1 MSKFQGSPREIYN
14 SLNGKCSTTSASGGL
29 TNGRKSLRPNYTG
42 GTAKTFT
49 YFNKTLGEEVTIDM
63 SGDSPVRTTAVPKN
77 DAVIQRARGAEE
89 SSSDYKASMT
99 KASELAETQA
109 KKLEAQRA
117 RSAEIRKNPYGAA
130 NTLVNDYNNAVD
142 AISDGRM
149 DHQTA
154 AKRMDA
160 LERRAANLSAEMR
173 LNGVDETADK
183 GLFDTAASIRSG
195 SILAGNYAERD
206 SREEAERVAA
216 IKADPM
222 SNVQGL
228 TGSYATLASLEGE
241 ERDEYLREMQE
252 TVKRVEAAE
261 LKRVSGIY
269 ATLATLTDEE
279 EAIEYLRSVSPEL
292 AEQREELVRLT
303 TVNRNAGRQQ
313 FLNTLPDEE
322 KLEYLKEHDPAAAV
336 QLAGA
341 LYKVNQGRMAALGQ
355 ITFDPADYVEEKNP
369 YEAIDKEVAAI
380 QKEQQDLLA
389 IMQME
394 STIEAFSKTPE
405 EWKRRAEAVKAQM
418 DATDKGWVGKRLS
431 SEYQDLVREYNK
443 YREYYYLTSSA
454 ETWSAMSEAD
464 KALAIEGAK
473 ELEKTVYR
481 PQTAD
486 SVATTTELRNMDAA
500 DQRVAEIKAELTAKG
515 YDADRILTYAS
526 QYYHAAW
533 MQSELSK
540 TAEWASKN
548 WATSA
553 LATVVSYATNLMSG
567 YGTYKAIA
575 HVAANANTGVEDYIP
590 VDTNDP
596 AFFMAK
602 TTSAIRGEV
611 ASNMEYGAYL
621 YNTVNSGIDN
631 LLRVLVAK
639 GVASGHAGASANTAA
654 YRHVISNL
662 VSAQM
667 SSQVFVNSFLEAKNA
682 GRTDA
687 EALTTSIASSAVEYL
702 TELLPLEKI
711 FSAPNQFS
719 ARALA
724 NAFGSEATEEAVA
737 KLAGD
742 IVDYAAYRS
751 DADLS
756 KEAQQYMNAGLS
768 KSDAWGIVTRN
779 YVAELIPEAFAGGLA
794 GFGLSV
800 GAQIGNNVAVR
811 SEHSIETYKKA
822 TPQIVDAVLIVDP
835 NNTQA
840 AKVAEQ
846 IRRNGIDSVKSAD
859 IYKLVGQNPGIAQ
872 AVVDEV
878 LLADAV
884 ENAAVKEAEEA
895 AATQPVV
902 DIRPNVVEAEAE
914 AIRAE
919 TDIIQ
924 DTVNKLRQGAV
935 TNAVYNQVYDAAL
948 ANPELQAKLGV
959 DLTSKGGLTKA
970 QQRQA
975 VKNALQSLAKEEAV
989 VAASSDETAT
999 TVEAPATT
1007 ATTPET
1013 EVTAE
1018 PTAEAQEAY
1027 APKLKTTK
1035 NAVEAYKSGNM
1046 TAVRKFV
1053 SQAMNNEKIQ
1063 SDLFP
1068 DGIPATNNQ
1077 EKRTAILERVK
1088 AFASG
1093 EAIQVESSATTTE
1106 SAEEPT
1112 VVRPAR
1118 SIGDYKKILSITE
1131 YIEQD
1136 GVRNLTPKAQSE
1148 AYRQYIKEVTSEITK
1163 DEKIQFLGKEVS
1175 FDEFHRIR
1183 GEMATAASKTVPT
1196 IMVDSVEFY
1205 QRYYDQLQLTDAVE
1219 RVNETLS
1226 KAGFPTRARISYDR
1240 EEFPEMNGI
1249 RENAFFDRVKNE
1261 IVFNG
1266 NVVTVRDIVGRRL
1279 GHELFHPGEQADK
1292 ALVEETIRAFEELHK
1307 AGKLKGI
1314 RINLDGGMDAAA
1326 KRYQALYQR
1335 HENQKAKLEKRSAET
1350 ITIED
1355 AKTELAADLFGELF
1369 HESSLA
1375 KEISGEKPH
1384 LAAKF
1389 ATMLRDIRNKLGL
1402 PEKTDDIVAT
1412 TVDGI
1417 VDKIAT
1423 ALKEKAEAGDG
1434 LKSVSNSIS
1443 STADAAGIE
1452 AIMDEESGRITFL
1465 DKDGNP
1471 VTEVTE
1477 DHIRDNSGFGMLISA
1492 AHDRGVITAREAEQ
1506 QYKGVASIMNM
1517 IMKTQDPAMV
1527 WQFVGANMFSAL
1539 KSNAD
1544 GQYKTTI
1551 DFSTIC
1557 RKTQDMITAMSRA
1570 MKEKGAGLTKNEVV
1584 ALQQELHKAGSAVPC
1599 PVCYV
1604 FSRWAGIGAV
1614 LDKMA
1619 AWQDKYSG
1627 EYTAEELQKVIKEL
1641 SSKYENKSA
1650 IRMNLHQ
1657 YDTEYQDVEHALEN
1671 LVADAK
1677 QLKKDLRAAKKSKD
1691 DSAIRKI
1698 QRDIDVNATAQ
1709 QIEKDRLKD
1718 LEDLA
1723 AGEVSWLKIVRT
1735 DPEYSPVDKD
1745 VLFDLDK
1752 ADEFA
1757 SRWPKSWKYRTT
1769 RGPSAGKAIL
1779 PYSDMVLGDI
1789 ILGVKHTAADGDDT
1803 FKETSG
1809 EMTPAQKKKYDA
1821 AVERVK
1827 AQNLIGGQRL
1837 QSTSDFRYDYALD
1850 YVLAFFE
1857 LQALGSRVQT
1867 YTKVIEFADMVAA
1880 IGGDVNLS
1888 VMPRNSGYEDGKL
1901 IFSSITG
1908 IDYKVASEFASKHDS
1923 AQLILVGINDEH
1935 IRLALEDSAATGGDT
1950 IGFVI
1955 PYHASGASIENFIKH
1970 LVEQLGESYVS
1981 ENYTDYSKV
1990 QNDSVRKGATTDQVR
2005 RNILRTQILTGRHK
2019 VWNEDTKQN
2028 TSKVW
2033 RPAPEDLDLIY
2044 GESVDI
2050 SNRSFEDLRAVEKRA
2065 LAGDKEAIAEYES
2078 WSAGVLND
2086 LFHKLWDDGKPY
2098 SGVRLNGDQA
2108 KSIMPHEYWNPNTT
2122 RANAYVNGFIFRSYC
2137 YSLGLNPRFTGKD
2150 SNSKTVSY
2158 GDFSDSAGYWKTLI
2172 DRPMYRNDGTYRDQ
2186 QAIKMTSFQ
2195 KEMLKPEYAA
2205 KKFGDA
2211 KIQEPSEARAVA
2223 AAEAFMQKQAEAKQ
2237 RNYSVSIADDEA
2249 YLDAVNRNDMETAQ
2263 RMVDEAANL
2272 AMPNSILREGDAINK
2287 GEDEEGT
2294 LVKMY
2299 HGSGANN
2306 FNVFEPRD
2314 GMLGNGV
2321 YLTSNWEEAVGYA
2334 MEKLGIEEDSDGNY
2348 GWNGERY
2355 YGIGDIGEA
2364 LESAG
2369 YVRAFYANVTDKN
2382 DVAKSSVYWE
2392 DVIALVRDNTQL
2404 KSADPVT
2411 YDDNGDVIPL
2421 SERFN
2426 AESNDIRYS
2435 IEEVGGRLMPVIDTK
2450 NDTRDYKVAEKYLAA
2465 LANTEKPFSQILY
2478 DALPVYIGYDLPG
2491 EYKGSKYT
2499 ENMDKALRKVKMQ
2512 AATNLDEMLLL
2523 AYDGEWRENKELKHR
2538 IDAKEGWYYYKTEFA
2553 VPIRDPKT
2561 RTLSHYNIYSGTLVI
2576 RNDADGKSY
2585 LYDLV
2590 DVKEKEKADAPPSS
2604 TDKSVRGKSGTKP
2617 SLEADDTTQSEN
2629 VKSFSI
2635 EDDTDGE
2642 TANPNAGVSFSVS
2655 DASDDTFRKDLAAIV
2670 EEAERYFTDIT
2681 STDPDKELSAEEQA
2695 AVNKLVK
2702 DLVKQASKA
2711 GKTEATRKYNAKLQE
2726 RKQEY
2731 TSKLKDVKKAE
2742 SMAQGREMTQQKR
2755 TLEAKAQAKYDK
2767 HEEKLATQRE
2777 SFQQK
2782 AEIAKAEADAKLDS
2796 TKLGEKMGHIRDMRQ
2811 QKQELRGTYESRMKA
2826 MKDEAR
2832 SNLKLAVAVE
2842 KAKGEI
2848 VADNL
2853 REAVKETRETE
2864 RAKANERLKR
2874 LRQINRNKAKAALR
2888 AQRSAAP
2895 KMTPKVTENAD
2906 YITMRE
2912 IAKPFQMSD
2921 LKNKETYTKAVQIA
2935 GEKLRWMGREA
2946 YRVFWSGAYAVENFA
2961 NRQTGVR
2968 ATSYATTL
2976 GSANVTVDRIFK
2988 NGLVNKQ
2995 GDIIGDSLAETLLVY
3010 GVVNK
3015 KGKVNNRKINL
3026 ESMAIF
3032 QDYLLH
3038 AHNMDRMSIEAK
3050 ALAEVEA
3057 FIAENPVL
3065 EAMDEKEVGRIAAL
3079 TDKEAIAEG
3088 EIDTRDTVRRY
3099 LELLEKLNNSKNKAV
3114 FEDSDGNVI
3123 TAETSRQRVEA
3134 LEAQYPWLKEKAE
3147 GLYEWWD
3154 TFMREWVVG
3163 TSLTEASYEAMR
3175 EMYPHYVPTFRVVG
3189 KRGGSTGASTLFPRQ
3204 VVKAA
3209 QGSTLSIID
3218 IENSFAR
3225 LVDTAVKSQRQN
3237 ELFKNIIDT
3246 LVLDDGDE
3254 RQFADIGYFDDS
3266 MFEDGAEA
3274 PHTAADAET
3283 EVSERIEEAQS
3294 AGLAKDKEGFKVS
3307 AWYNGEL
3314 RSAYVSEDMYKGLQ
3328 HLTGGNSNEIVKGI
3342 IRVGSALTK
3351 PMKTAITGI
3360 NPAFAVRNIS
3370 RDLPTAIINSIS
3382 GVKFFKYWI
3391 QAGHDLVAAGVLN
3404 SEQLSKILA
3413 EVNFDFEKME
3423 GSVERYQQYLNLGGG
3438 NATYYN
3444 DNAGFVKDIKGA
3456 NWASRAVEKMGAFNE
3471 ATETMTRYA
3480 EYLATIDK
3488 YGDSYESRLLGMRNA
3503 AEVTVDFSRHG
3514 VAGQVINAW
3523 IPYWNPAMQGIDKV
3537 VRSVIQSPEGKVW
3550 YNQALK
3556 TVGRASLTTV
3566 AVEALMLLVYAA
3578 TGKRD
3583 EWEKLSDRVRD
3594 TYYCIPLRN
3603 GKFIRIPKNR
3613 EWGAILGTPFMR
3625 LMDGLA
3631 GRDNPFENYVET
3643 SLVPNF
3649 LPSGI
3654 TDMIIVSQANAIDT
3668 NKDFAG
3674 RTIVPTQYLE
3684 GSNEMMYDADTSY
3697 LARGLAKLL
3706 GYKLGAMQI
3715 DYIISDYFG
3724 DFGDMA
3730 IQLFSPATWQRN
3742 PDETAKAM
3750 LDIVLSPW
3758 VSDNRY
3764 SNQTVSDYYELV
3776 DNMEMLAK
3784 DATNHG
3790 TIDEY
3795 QQTPDYLS
3803 YAAVT
3808 RLYGSQIS
3816 DLNKQ
3821 ARNMAD
3827 GAEKDAIKAEIARL
3841 ASEAMSLDAAI
3852 RSGDFS
3858 VYASESTL
3866 FDGETTQ
3873 TLLGLYATTKTSSV
3887 FLANPERIFSSDGK
3901 EFILT
3906 DEQFDIYSENR
3917 RNIAES
3923 ILPGLLKSDAFNE
3936 LSEEDKLKAIGDAYN
3951 YASQLAK
3958 YNITGGEYAPAAWIL
3973 SAAEYNESVGLP
3985 LDVVLTYRRL
3995 KSNIENQE
4003 GITNKKANG
4012 MVRSVFMSDDSL
4024 SATHKGA
4031 LDEVLV
4037 SDVTVIPED
4046 KTIDYTTHET
4056 FVVSQMSESAQKRW
4070 PDIKKQFKIS
4080 ADQYQEAY
4088 IVYNNDDLT
4097 ADEKKTEIGRIIGS
4111 KQKGI
4116 VLYKALGAKLDK

>member
-14 SLNGKCSTTSASGGL
+14 SLNGKGNTTSASGGL
-29 TNGRKSLRPNYTG
+29 TNGRKSFRPNYTG
-42 GTAKTFT
+42 GTAKTLT

-77 DAVIQRARGAEE
+77 DTVIQRARGAEE

-99 KASELAETQA
+99 NASELAETQA

-117 RSAEIRKNPYGAA
+117 RSAEIRKNPYGVA
-130 NTLVNDYNNAVD
+130 NTLVTDYNNAVD

-154 AKRMDA
+154 VERMDA

-195 SILAGNYAERD
+195 SILAGNYAERE
-206 SREEAERVAA
+206 SEEEAERVAA

-252 TVKRVEAAE
+252 TAKRVEAAE

-292 AEQREELVRLT
+292 AGQREELVRLT

-336 QLAGA
+336 QLAGT

-355 ITFDPADYVEEKNP
+355 ITFDPADYVEGKNP

-431 SEYQDLVREYNK
+431 SEYQGLVREYNK

-486 SVATTTELRNMDAA
+486 SVATPTELRNMDAA

-515 YDADRILTYAS
+515 YDADRVLTYAS

-567 YGTYKAIA
+567 DGTYKAIA
-575 HVAANANTGVEDYIP
+575 HVAANANAGVEDYIP

-611 ASNMEYGAYL
+611 ASNMEHGAYL

-639 GVASGHAGASANTAA
+639 GVASGYAGAAANTTA

-751 DADLS
+751 DADLA

-768 KSDAWGIVTRN
+768 KSEAWGIVTRN

-895 AATQPVV
+895 AATQSVV
-902 DIRPNVVEAEAE
+902 DIQPNVAEAEAE
-914 AIRAE
+914 AVRAE

-924 DTVNKLRQGAV
+924 DTVSKLRQGAV

-948 ANPELQAKLGV
+948 TSPELQAMLGV

-989 VAASSDETAT
+989 EAASADETAT
-999 TVEAPATT
+999 TVEAPAPTAPTT
-1007 ATTPET
+1007 ET

-1018 PTAEAQEAY
+1018 PTAEVQEAY
-1027 APKLKTTK
+1027 APKLKTTR

-1068 DGIPATNNQ
+1068 DGITATNNQ

-1093 EAIQVESSATTTE
+1093 ETVQVASSATTTE
-1106 SAEEPT
+1106 NIEEPA

-1118 SIGDYKKILSITE
+1118 SVGDYKKILSITE
-1131 YIEQD
+1131 YTEQD
-1136 GVRNLTPKAQSE
+1136 GVRHLSPKAQSE

-1183 GEMATAASKTVPT
+1183 GEMATAASKTAPT

-1279 GHELFHPGEQADK
+1279 GHELFHPGEQADE

-1335 HENQKAKLEKRSAET
+1335 HENQRAKMAKRSAKT

-1355 AKTELAADLFGELF
+1355 ARTELAADLFGELF

-1375 KEISGEKPH
+1375 KEISGEKPN

-1389 ATMLRDIRNKLGL
+1389 ATMLRDIRKKLGL

-1412 TVDGI
+1412 TIDGI
-1417 VDKIAT
+1417 VDKITT

-1434 LKSVSNSIS
+1434 LNSVSHSIS

-1570 MKEKGAGLTKNEVV
+1570 MKEKGAGLTKDEVV

-1627 EYTAEELQKVIKEL
+1627 EYTAEELQKVIKDL

-1691 DSAIRKI
+1691 DPAIRKI

-1888 VMPRNSGYEDGKL
+1888 VMPRNAGYEDGKL

-1935 IRLALEDSAATGGDT
+1935 IRLALEDSAETGGDT

-1990 QNDSVRKGATTDQVR
+1990 QNDSARKGATTDQVR

-2033 RPAPEDLDLIY
+2033 RPDPEDIDLIY

-2050 SNRSFEDLRAVEKRA
+2050 SSRSFEDLRAVEKRA

-2086 LFHKLWDDGKPY
+2086 LFHKLWDDGKTY

-2158 GDFSDSAGYWKTLI
+2158 GDFSDSTGYWKTLI
-2172 DRPMYRNDGTYRDQ
+2172 DRPMYRNDGAYRDQ
-2186 QAIKMTSFQ
+2186 QAIKMTNFQ
-2195 KEMLKPEYAA
+2195 KEMLKPEYAS

-2223 AAEAFMQKQAEAKQ
+2223 AAEAFMRKQAEAKQ
-2237 RNYSVSIADDEA
+2237 RNHSVSIADDEA

-2263 RMVDEAANL
+2263 RMVEEAAKR
-2272 AMPNSILREGDAINK
+2272 AGYTVA
-2287 GEDEEGT
+2287 G
-2294 LVKMY
+2294 Y
-2299 HGSGANN
+2299 HGTHSAGFTVADGWLWMA
-2306 FNVFEPRD
+2306 RD
-2314 GMLGNGV
+2314 YGVATVYGYSKGHPVDATNIHDANGV
-2321 YLTSNWEEAVGYA
+2321 YAVNYR
-2334 MEKLGIEEDSDGNY
+2334 LGRNLSVDAEGQSWAELPVREEDYPGVYAD
-2348 GWNGERY
+2348 EDT
-2355 YGIGDIGEA
+2355 GDISTNAMAEWA
-2364 LESAG
+2364 FENG
-2369 YVRAFYANVTDKN
+2369 YDSITFR
-2382 DVAKSSVYWE
+2382 DVDDEGYTTV
-2392 DVIALVRDNTQL
+2392 DVVFNPNRDV
-2404 KSADPVT
+2404 KSANPVT
-2411 YDDNGDVIPL
+2411 YDDNGNVIPL

-2426 AESNDIRYS
+2426 EDGYLVKYNARTIPDMAISSQYDTAIETHISNIIPLNNAHRAEI
-2435 IEEVGGRLMPVIDTK
+2435 
-2450 NDTRDYKVAEKYLAA
+2450 
-2465 LANTEKPFSQILY
+2465 
-2478 DALPVYIGYDLPG
+2478 
-2491 EYKGSKYT
+2491 
-2499 ENMDKALRKVKMQ
+2499 MQ
-2512 AATNLDEMLLL
+2512 
-2523 AYDGEWRENKELKHR
+2523 
-2538 IDAKEGWYYYKTEFA
+2538 
-2553 VPIRDPKT
+2553 
-2561 RTLSHYNIYSGTLVI
+2561 
-2576 RNDADGKSY
+2576 SY
-2585 LYDLV
+2585 
-2590 DVKEKEKADAPPSS
+2590 
-2604 TDKSVRGKSGTKP
+2604 
-2617 SLEADDTTQSEN
+2617 
-2629 VKSFSI
+2629 
-2635 EDDTDGE
+2635 GE
-2642 TANPNAGVSFSVS
+2642 TAYPNAGVRFSVS
-2655 DASDDTFRKDLAAIV
+2655 DATDDTFRKDLAAIV
-2670 EEAERYFTDIT
+2670 EEAERYFADIT
-2681 STDPDKELSAEEQA
+2681 STDPDRELSAEEQA

-2731 TSKLKDVKKAE
+2731 TGKLKAVKKAE

-2755 TLEAKAQAKYDK
+2755 NLEAKAQAKYDK
-2767 HEEKLATQRE
+2767 YEEKLAAQRE
-2777 SFQQK
+2777 SFRQK
-2782 AEIAKAEADAKLDS
+2782 AEIAKVEADAKLDS

-2811 QKQELRGTYESRMKA
+2811 QKQELRDTYESRMKA

-2853 REAVKETRETE
+2853 RETVKETRETE

-2946 YRVFWSGAYAVENFA
+2946 YRVFWSGGYAVEAFA
-2961 NRQTGVR
+2961 NRQTGVQ

-2988 NGLVNKQ
+2988 NGLVNRQ

-3065 EAMDEKEVGRIAAL
+3065 EAMDEKEVGRISAL

-3114 FEDSDGNVI
+3114 FEDSEGNVI

-3134 LEAQYPWLKEKAE
+3134 LEAQYPWLKEKAD

-3163 TSLTEASYEAMR
+3163 TSITEESYEAMR

-3189 KRGGSTGASTLFPRQ
+3189 KRGGSTGASTLSPRQ

-3209 QGSTLSIID
+3209 KGSTLSIID

-3225 LVDTAVKSQRQN
+3225 LVDAAVKSQRQN

-3274 PHTAADAET
+3274 PTTADDAET

-3351 PMKTAITGI
+3351 PMKTAITGV

-3370 RDLPTAIINSIS
+3370 RDLPTAIVNSIS

-3537 VRSVIQSPEGKVW
+3537 VRSVIQSPEGKAW

-3631 GRDNPFENYVET
+3631 GRENPFENYVET

-3654 TDMIIVSQANAIDT
+3654 TDMIIVSQANALDT

-3684 GSNEMMYDADTSY
+3684 GSKEMMYDADTSY

-3795 QQTPDYLS
+3795 QLTPDYLS

-3816 DLNKQ
+3816 DLNKR

-3866 FDGETTQ
+3866 FDSETTQ
-3873 TLLGLYATTKTSSV
+3873 TLLSLYATTKTSSI
-3887 FLANPERIFSSDGK
+3887 FLANPERIFSSDGN

-3936 LSEEDKLKAIGDAYN
+3936 LSEEDKLKAISDAYN

-3973 SAAEYNESVGLP
+3973 SAAEYNDSVGLP

-4003 GITNKKANG
+4003 GITNKKANE
-4012 MVRSVFMSDDSL
+4012 MVRSVFMSDNSL

-4046 KTIDYTTHET
+4046 KTIDYTTRET

-4070 PDIKKQFKIS
+4070 PDIEKQFKIS
-4080 ADQYQEAY
+4080 ADQYQAAY

>member
-14 SLNGKCSTTSASGGL
+14 SLNGKGNTTSASGGL

-42 GTAKTFT
+42 GTAKTLT

-77 DAVIQRARGAEE
+77 DTVIQRTRGAEE

-117 RSAEIRKNPYGAA
+117 RSAEIRKNPYGVA

-154 AKRMDA
+154 VERMDA

-173 LNGVDETADK
+173 QNGVDETADK

-228 TGSYATLASLEGE
+228 TGSYATLASLKGE

-355 ITFDPADYVEEKNP
+355 ITFDPADYVEGKNP

-431 SEYQDLVREYNK
+431 SEYQGLVREYNK
-443 YREYYYLTSSA
+443 YREYFYLTSRA

-481 PQTAD
+481 PQTAY
-486 SVATTTELRNMDAA
+486 SVATPTELRNMDAA
-500 DQRVAEIKAELTAKG
+500 DQRIAEIKAELAAKG

-548 WATSA
+548 WATST

-567 YGTYKAIA
+567 EGTYKAIA

-711 FSAPNQFS
+711 FGAPNQFS

-751 DADLS
+751 DADLA

-902 DIRPNVVEAEAE
+902 DIQPNVAEAEAE
-914 AIRAE
+914 AVRAE

-948 ANPELQAKLGV
+948 ASPELQAKLGV

-989 VAASSDETAT
+989 EAASADETAT
-999 TVEAPATT
+999 TVETPAPTSPTT
-1007 ATTPET
+1007 ET

-1018 PTAEAQEAY
+1018 PAADVQEAY

-1035 NAVEAYKSGNM
+1035 SAVEAYKSGNM

-1093 EAIQVESSATTTE
+1093 EAIQAGSSATTTE

-1118 SIGDYKKILSITE
+1118 SISDYKKILSITE

-1148 AYRQYIKEVTSEITK
+1148 AYRQYIKEVTSEITE

-1183 GEMATAASKTVPT
+1183 GEMATAASKTAPT

-1240 EEFPEMNGI
+1240 EEFTEMEGI

-1492 AHDRGVITAREAEQ
+1492 AHDRGVITAWEAEQ

-1539 KSNAD
+1539 KSIAD

-1570 MKEKGAGLTKNEVV
+1570 MKEKGAGLTKDEVV

-1671 LVADAK
+1671 LFADAK

-1709 QIEKDRLKD
+1709 QIEKDRRKD

-1789 ILGVKHTAADGDDT
+1789 ILGAKHTAADGDDT

-1857 LQALGSRVQT
+1857 LQALGSHVQT

-1935 IRLALEDSAATGGDT
+1935 IRLALEDSAETGGDT

-2050 SNRSFEDLRAVEKRA
+2050 ANRSFEDLRAVEKRA

-2108 KSIMPHEYWNPNTT
+2108 KSIMPHEYWHPNTT

-2158 GDFSDSAGYWKTLI
+2158 GDFSDSTGYWKTLI

-2223 AAEAFMQKQAEAKQ
+2223 AAEAFMRQQAEAKDRSYSLSVNYVNGSSEVVSPYDATRTDALHYLALAKERKLVDETYFPVRSHTPSTVLQ
-2237 RNYSVSIADDEA
+2237 TLRNAGIDVLDRPLIMQAEKA
-2249 YLDAVNRNDMETAQ
+2249 KNAQKEGKPFFNKRTKVHFHAVPAIVILDAIEKSNDPSMIVHEFNREKRIETDFGYEFVPAPDRFAVFVELGEKQEYVVVYEFDSSVDPKSLVNDGV
-2263 RMVDEAANL
+2263 VDEYHTTVTVFK
-2272 AMPNSILREGDAINK
+2272 PEVWKD
-2287 GEDEEGT
+2287 GEEYDYGSYLLDEENE
-2294 LVKMY
+2294 
-2299 HGSGANN
+2299 H
-2306 FNVFEPRD
+2306 
-2314 GMLGNGV
+2314 
-2321 YLTSNWEEAVGYA
+2321 
-2334 MEKLGIEEDSDGNY
+2334 
-2348 GWNGERY
+2348 
-2355 YGIGDIGEA
+2355 
-2364 LESAG
+2364 
-2369 YVRAFYANVTDKN
+2369 
-2382 DVAKSSVYWE
+2382 
-2392 DVIALVRDNTQL
+2392 
-2404 KSADPVT
+2404 
-2411 YDDNGDVIPL
+2411 NGDVAELTITKESPHQESAIGQFQATDSKREL
-2421 SERFN
+2421 ST
-2426 AESNDIRYS
+2426 YY
-2435 IEEVGGRLMPVIDTK
+2435 DTK
-2450 NDTRDYKVAEKYLAA
+2450 
-2465 LANTEKPFSQILY
+2465 
-2478 DALPVYIGYDLPG
+2478 
-2491 EYKGSKYT
+2491 
-2499 ENMDKALRKVKMQ
+2499 
-2512 AATNLDEMLLL
+2512 
-2523 AYDGEWRENKELKHR
+2523 
-2538 IDAKEGWYYYKTEFA
+2538 
-2553 VPIRDPKT
+2553 
-2561 RTLSHYNIYSGTLVI
+2561 RT
-2576 RNDADGKSY
+2576 
-2585 LYDLV
+2585 
-2590 DVKEKEKADAPPSS
+2590 
-2604 TDKSVRGKSGTKP
+2604 
-2617 SLEADDTTQSEN
+2617 EN

-2635 EDDTDGE
+2635 EDDTDRFRY
-2642 TANPNAGVSFSVS
+2642 SLS
-2655 DASDDTFRKDLAAIV
+2655 DEEIRSMSDDTFRNDLAAIV
-2670 EEAERYFTDIT
+2670 EEAERYFADIT

-2731 TSKLKDVKKAE
+2731 TSKLKAVKKAE

-2755 TLEAKAQAKYDK
+2755 NLEAKAQAKYDK
-2767 HEEKLATQRE
+2767 YEEKIAAQRE

-2811 QKQELRGTYESRMKA
+2811 QKQELRDTYESRMKA

-2853 REAVKETRETE
+2853 RETVKETRETE

-2874 LRQINRNKAKAALR
+2874 LRQINRNKAKVALR

-2912 IAKPFQMSD
+2912 IAKPFHMSD

-2946 YRVFWSGAYAVENFA
+2946 YRVFWSGGYAVEAFA
-2961 NRQTGVR
+2961 NRQTGVQ

-2988 NGLVNKQ
+2988 NGLVNRQ

-3079 TDKEAIAEG
+3079 TDKEATAEG

-3099 LELLEKLNNSKNKAV
+3099 LELLEKLNSSKNKAV
-3114 FEDSDGNVI
+3114 FEDSEGNVI

-3163 TSLTEASYEAMR
+3163 TSITEESYEAMR

-3189 KRGGSTGASTLFPRQ
+3189 KRGGSTGASTLSPRQ

-3209 QGSTLSIID
+3209 KGSTLSIID

-3274 PHTAADAET
+3274 PTTSDDAET

-3370 RDLPTAIINSIS
+3370 RDLPTAIINSTS

-3537 VRSVIQSPEGKVW
+3537 VRSVIQSPEGKAW

-3594 TYYCIPLRN
+3594 TYYCVPLRN

-3625 LMDGLA
+3625 LVDGLA
-3631 GRDNPFENYVET
+3631 GRENPFENYIET

-3654 TDMIIVSQANAIDT
+3654 TDMIIVSQANALDT

-3684 GSNEMMYDADTSY
+3684 GSKEMMYDADTSY

-3742 PDETAKAM
+3742 PDETAKAL
-3750 LDIVLSPW
+3750 LDIVFSPW

-3795 QQTPDYLS
+3795 QQAPDYLS

-3866 FDGETTQ
+3866 FDSETTQ
-3873 TLLGLYATTKTSSV
+3873 TLLSLYATTKTSSI
-3887 FLANPERIFSSDGK
+3887 FLANPERIFSIDGK

-3906 DEQFDIYSENR
+3906 DEQFGIYSENR

-3936 LSEEDKLKAIGDAYN
+3936 LSEADKLKAIGDAYN

-3973 SAAEYNESVGLP
+3973 SAAEYNDSVGLP

-4003 GITNKKANG
+4003 GITNKKANE

-4070 PDIKKQFKIS
+4070 PEIKKQFKIS